1 MFSAILLAHNDS
13 SRGVI
18 EDLAHESRQ
27 VSMERVLYRFPQPYE
42 LTKLLNAIQPDL
54 VFLDLSEW
62 EIALEAAA
70 YIQQAAPHTAT
81 VGFGAGWDAGQ
92 EQQCAAAGLSALL
105 VSPVT
110 LPRFQESVERAI
122 QKVRGGVLENL
133 VAFLPAKAGSGATT
147 LALNTAGYLAAAGR
161 KVLLIDAD
169 LNSGV
174 IALLLDHKHGY
185 TLRDAL
191 AESQTLDFSSWSR
204 FVTRKLGVDL
214 LLSEHKRRLPLPSW
228 ASYHHLL
235 DFAAPRY
242 DHVLV
247 DLPEV
252 INDATVEIVRRAKQV
267 FVVCTPELASLALAP
282 QRCEELTGRAIPAEK
297 VELLVNRRHPGEI
310 KGADIESMIGHR
322 VAAIFGNDYPAVADA
337 ANAAGLVHRD
347 TPLGASLAAF
357 ARKLSGAPEP
367 PRGALAFLKGLGSKA
382 PRPARA

>member
-18 EDLAHESRQ
+18 EDLAQESRQ
-27 VSMERVLYRFPQPYE
+27 VSMERVLYRFPQPHE

-62 EIALEAAA
+62 EIAMEAAA
-70 YIQQAAPHTAT
+70 YMREIAPHTAT
-81 VGFGAGWDAGQ
+81 VGFGAGWGAEQ

-122 QKVRGGVLENL
+122 QKVRGGIQENL
-133 VAFLPAKAGSGATT
+133 IAFLPAKAGSGATT

-174 IALLLDHKHGY
+174 IALLLDHKHSY

-191 AESQTLDFSSWSR
+191 AESKTLDYSSWSR
-204 FVTRKLGVDL
+204 FVTRKLDVDL

-252 INDATVEIVRRAKQV
+252 VNDATVETVRRAKQV

-282 QRCEELTGRAIPAEK
+282 QRCEELTGRSIPPENI
-297 VELLVNRRHPGEI
+297 ELLVNRCHPGEI
-310 KGADIESMIGHR
+310 KASDIESMIGHR
-322 VAAIFGNDYPAVADA
+322 VAAMFGNDYPAVAGA
-337 ANAAGLVHRD
+337 ANAAGLVNRD
-347 TPLGASLAAF
+347 TRLGASLAAF
-357 ARKLSGAPEP
+357 TRKLAGTPEQ

-382 PRPARA
+382 LHPARA